1 MALLPFKKLTLIAS
15 SRDEETLLTLLS
27 RSGSVEIT
35 YTAEI
40 ENCTKGDALS
50 RSEVIAAEM
59 AELSFCLDF
68 WRAEK
73 IKLDKEL
80 KKKKTDK
87 LTVDLDPPD
96 ACYDKKAY
104 RDNPTLT
111 YSPKKTS
118 LLEKVRGGKPEIA
131 FDEFDRI
138 GAEHEDIK
146 AVQRRLREI
155 SAKETEL
162 KSENARLVSLADQL
176 SYYQKCDLAFDAYGA
191 GRFAERAV
199 GLVPADQLAAADLSD
214 LPNLYVEE
222 IDSRQRIT
230 TLFVAYPIEEREA
243 VVERLSAIGFSKCS
257 FTFPMTAA
265 EKLSEIAARRE
276 DIAREEIKLAVEAAS
291 YIDDFE
297 QKFLILYDYYRVEK
311 EKAAAIDSTVRTS
324 TSFILTAWVPAHLA
338 EATEQALMDSG
349 VTYYSLY
356 EDPAEGEKCPTLA
369 KNNPV
374 VTPYEGI
381 TNMYS
386 APAPTEIDPNP
397 FVAFFYFLFFGMMV
411 SDAAY
416 GILLALAGF
425 GLYALKKPK
434 KGEGHLLLI
443 IGMGGISTFIWG
455 VMFGGYFGEEL
466 ISPVL
471 FSPMNE
477 PLKMLILSVALGFFQ
492 ILFGMGISFVA
503 KCKDKKPLAA
513 VFGEGSWFVLFI
525 GLGLFVASGMVDG
538 FGALKLPALI
548 VLGVGVAGVLVG
560 GAMGKKG
567 VKGKVLGAFGN
578 VYNVTGFMSDILSYC
593 RLFGLGLATGVVG
606 MVVNLIAGI
615 LRDLIPIV
623 GYLLYVVILVVG
635 HVFNIA
641 INTLGAYVH
650 DSRLQYVEFFSRF
663 YTGGG
668 HIFKPMGSDLKYIH
682 LISKG
687 GKDL

>member
-1 MALLPFKKLTLIAS
+1 MALLPFKKLTLIAH
-15 SRDEETLLTLLS
+15 SRDEEAILTLLS
-27 RSGSVEIT
+27 RSGS
-35 YTAEI
+35 AEI
-40 ENCTKGDALS
+40 VRTSEIEHLTRGDAS
-50 RSEVIAAEM
+50 ARVEEVASELAEI
-59 AELSFCLDF
+59 SFCLDF

-73 IKLDKEL
+73 VKLEKVLKRQKKEG
-80 KKKKTDK
+80 T
-87 LTVDLDPPD
+87 
-96 ACYDKKAY
+96 
-104 RDNPTLT
+104 TLT
-111 YSPKKTS
+111 SYSPEKVP
-118 LLEKVRGGKPEIA
+118 LLEKIRGAKPEIA

-138 GAEHEDIK
+138 GADHEDLRR
-146 AVQRRLREI
+146 VETRLREI

-162 KSENARLVSLADQL
+162 KGEASRLTSLAEQL
-176 SYYQKCDLAFDAYGA
+176 SYYKKCDLAFDAFKA
-191 GRFAERAV
+191 GRYLETV
-199 GLVPADQLAAADLSD
+199 IGLVPADQLAAADFTD
-214 LPNLYVEE
+214 LTLYMEE
-222 IDSRQRIT
+222 IDNRQRVA
-230 TLFVAYPIEEREA
+230 TLFVAYPVVEREA
-243 VVERLSAIGFSKCS
+243 VLERLSAVGFSRCA
-257 FTFPMTAA
+257 FDFPMTAA
-265 EKLSEIAARRE
+265 EKIAEITARKE
-276 DIAREEIKLAVEAAS
+276 EIAREEIALAEEAVS
-291 YIDDFE
+291 FE
-297 QKFLILYDYYRVEK
+297 KEYEEKFRILHDYYRVER
-311 EKAAAIDSTVRTS
+311 EKAAAIDSTFRTS
-324 TSFILTAWVPAHLA
+324 TSFVLTAWVPAHLA
-338 EATEQALMDSG
+338 EATEQALTDSG
-349 VTYYSLY
+349 VTYYSIY
-356 EDPAEGEKCPTLA
+356 EDPAEDEKYPTLA
-369 KNNPV
+369 RNNAV

-386 APAPTEIDPNP
+386 APDPREIDPNP

-443 IGMGGISTFIWG
+443 IGMGGISTLIWG

-466 ISPVL
+466 IAPVL

-503 KCKDKKPLAA
+503 KCKKGEPLSA
-513 VFGEGSWFVLFI
+513 VFGEGSWFILFI

-538 FGALKLPALI
+538 FAVVKLPALI
-548 VLGVGVAGVLVG
+548 VLGLGLAGVLVG
-560 GAMGKKG
+560 GALGKKG
-567 VKGKVLGAFGN
+567 VKGKVLGALGN
-578 VYNVTGFMSDILSYC
+578 VYGVTGYMSDILSYC

-682 LISKG
+682 LNSKG

>member
-1 MALLPFKKLTLIAS
+1 MALLPFKKLTLIAH
-15 SRDEETLLTLLS
+15 SRDEEAILTLLS
-27 RSGSVEIT
+27 RSGS
-35 YTAEI
+35 AEI
-40 ENCTKGDALS
+40 VRTSEIEHLTRGDAS
-50 RSEVIAAEM
+50 ARVEEVASELAEI
-59 AELSFCLDF
+59 SFCLDF

-73 IKLDKEL
+73 VKLEKVLKRQKKEG
-80 KKKKTDK
+80 T
-87 LTVDLDPPD
+87 
-96 ACYDKKAY
+96 
-104 RDNPTLT
+104 TLT
-111 YSPKKTS
+111 SYSPEKVP
-118 LLEKVRGGKPEIA
+118 LLEKIRGAKPEIA

-138 GAEHEDIK
+138 GADHEDLRR
-146 AVQRRLREI
+146 VETRLREI

-162 KSENARLVSLADQL
+162 KGEASRLTSLAEQL
-176 SYYQKCDLAFDAYGA
+176 SYYKKCDLAFDAFNA
-191 GRFAERAV
+191 GRYLETV
-199 GLVPADQLAAADLSD
+199 IGLVPADQLAAADFTD
-214 LPNLYVEE
+214 LTLYMEE
-222 IDSRQRIT
+222 IDNRQRVA
-230 TLFVAYPIEEREA
+230 TLFVAYPVVEREA
-243 VVERLSAIGFSKCS
+243 VLERLSAVGFSRCA
-257 FTFPMTAA
+257 FDFPMTAA
-265 EKLSEIAARRE
+265 EKIAEITARKE
-276 DIAREEIKLAVEAAS
+276 EIAREEIALAEEAVS
-291 YIDDFE
+291 FE
-297 QKFLILYDYYRVEK
+297 KEYEEKFRILHDYYRVER
-311 EKAAAIDSTVRTS
+311 EKAAAIDSTFRTS
-324 TSFILTAWVPAHLA
+324 TSFVLTAWVPAHLA
-338 EATEQALMDSG
+338 EATEQALTDSG
-349 VTYYSLY
+349 VTYYSIY
-356 EDPAEGEKCPTLA
+356 EDPAEDEKYPTLA
-369 KNNPV
+369 RNNAV

-386 APAPTEIDPNP
+386 APDPREIDPNP

-443 IGMGGISTFIWG
+443 IGMGGISTLIWG

-466 ISPVL
+466 IAPVL

-492 ILFGMGISFVA
+492 ILFGMGISFVS
-503 KCKDKKPLAA
+503 KCKKGQPLSA
-513 VFGEGSWFVLFI
+513 VFGEGSWFILFI

-538 FGALKLPALI
+538 FAVVKLPALI
-548 VLGVGVAGVLVG
+548 VLGLGLAGVLVG
-560 GAMGKKG
+560 GALGKKG
-567 VKGKVLGAFGN
+567 VKGKVLGALGN
-578 VYNVTGFMSDILSYC
+578 VYGVTGYMSDILSYC

-682 LISKG
+682 LNSKG

>member
-1 MALLPFKKLTLIAS
+1 MALLPFKKLTLIAH
-15 SRDEETLLTLLS
+15 SRDEEAILTLLS
-27 RSGSVEIT
+27 RSGS
-35 YTAEI
+35 AEI
-40 ENCTKGDALS
+40 VRTSEIEHLTRGDASS
-50 RSEVIAAEM
+50 RVESVTSELAEI
-59 AELSFCLDF
+59 SFCLDF

-73 IKLDKEL
+73 VKLEKVLKRQAKEQ
-80 KKKKTDK
+80 TT
-87 LTVDLDPPD
+87 LT
-96 ACYDKKAY
+96 
-104 RDNPTLT
+104 T
-111 YSPKKTS
+111 YSPEKVS
-118 LLEKVRGGKPEIA
+118 LLDKIRAAKPEVA
-131 FDEFDRI
+131 FDDFDKL
-138 GAEHEDIK
+138 GADHEELDRVE
-146 AVQRRLREI
+146 ARLREI

-162 KSENARLVSLADQL
+162 KGEASRLTSLAEQL
-176 SYYQKCDLAFDAYGA
+176 SYYKNCDLPFDAFKA
-191 GRFAERAV
+191 GRHLETAI
-199 GLVPADQLAAADLSD
+199 GLVPADQLAAADFTGLT
-214 LPNLYVEE
+214 LYMEE
-222 IDSRQRIT
+222 IDNRQRVA
-230 TLFVAYPIEEREA
+230 TLFVAYPVVEREA
-243 VVERLSAIGFSKCS
+243 ALDRLSAVGFSRCA
-257 FTFPMTAA
+257 FDFPMTAA
-265 EKLSEIAARRE
+265 EKIAEIAARKE
-276 DIAREEIKLAVEAAS
+276 EIAREEITLAEEAVS
-291 YIDDFE
+291 FE
-297 QKFLILYDYYRVEK
+297 KEYAEKFRILYDYYRVEK
-311 EKAAAIDSTVRTS
+311 EKAAAVSSTFRTS
-324 TSFILTAWVPAHLA
+324 TSFVLTAWVPAHLA
-338 EATEQALMDSG
+338 DATEQALMDSG

-356 EDPAEGEKCPTLA
+356 EDPAEDEKYPTLA
-369 KNNPV
+369 RNNAV

-386 APAPTEIDPNP
+386 APSPREIDPNP

-443 IGMGGISTFIWG
+443 IGMGGISTLIWG

-466 ISPVL
+466 IAPVL

-503 KCKDKKPLAA
+503 KCKKGEPLSA
-513 VFGEGSWFVLFI
+513 VFGEGSWFILFI
-525 GLGLFVASGMVDG
+525 GLGLFVASGMVEG
-538 FGALKLPALI
+538 FGVLKIPSLV
-548 VLGVGVAGVLVG
+548 VLGLGLAGVLVG

-635 HVFNIA
+635 HIFNIA

-682 LISKG
+682 LTSKG